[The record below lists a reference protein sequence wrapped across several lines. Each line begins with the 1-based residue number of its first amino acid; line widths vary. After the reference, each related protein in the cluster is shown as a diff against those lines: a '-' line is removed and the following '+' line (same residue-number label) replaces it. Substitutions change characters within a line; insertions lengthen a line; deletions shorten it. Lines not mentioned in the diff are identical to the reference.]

1 MLNPIQQILYRAEN
15 EREESDSAYFDALM
29 YAGEM
34 VFKLAIAGLVAAVR
48 NDKGRHRYR
57 QEFNLVRADGLGD
70 WERAVNEVLTGPSA
84 QFLDPEVY
92 PTREQLLQRSP
103 TTEWQNS
110 AVEDM
115 FEALKSVSLEA
126 PHPNR
131 RGVRGI
137 DWFMA
142 FTRLRNGARAHGA
155 PLATVKAEAS
165 LPLQRSITTLA
176 SNLQIFEVP
185 WAYIRK
191 KQSNQYPYRVSDWGA
206 TNAKLDS
213 LRRETSCAYSNG
225 IYVDL
230 GDLRKVELIDSNPE
244 RTKFWIANGNF
255 TEKKYEM
262 LCYLTNDRKEEPSEK
277 YLPPVDQLPPSE
289 TQGLGQL
296 DLREKTFHNLPQQPG
311 HYVHRPELERELE
324 EQLRATDYHF
334 TVTLTGRGGIG
345 KTSTALKVLD
355 TLMKSDSCPY
365 DVMVWFSARD
375 VDLLVGGPKEVQ
387 PHGVSIQDFAD
398 EYVRL
403 LMPGERELREFKP
416 LDYLA
421 QHLGKSDFKT
431 LFVFDNFETTTS
443 PLEVFRWLDTYVRG
457 PNKVLITSRDGRF
470 TGDYVVRVP
479 GMLQQEAEE
488 LIHQRASYLGIVDKI
503 DQTYTEKLIKESDGH
518 PYIIKL
524 MLGEIARSD
533 SVTREPERIM
543 ADQEGALRTLF
554 QRSYERL
561 STEAQRVFLTLC
573 RWRSSVPSLAL
584 EAVLMRPE
592 NERIDVRSA
601 ITELV
606 QFSFIDQSTEQSAGE
621 TELSVPLAARLFGT
635 RKLELSVW
643 RASIEEDMKL
653 LQLLGP
659 SRLGIAPDFSR
670 RMNQLFDN
678 VANELSNGEKDVA
691 EFLPVLQFIS
701 SSYSP
706 GSVLLA
712 DLVAQL
718 GLGDNEEERY
728 LLNYLEEQ
736 EDSEFPAWEV
746 WLKVAGIRSNR
757 DDMKGELNALAHACS
772 SSLIPTHALSESAN
786 RINGILREINVNQS
800 VHHQITREEKQF
812 IIRDVVSAIE
822 QNFEDLDAGD
832 ISSATNLSRL
842 GWLQWHVDD
851 RASARATA
859 ERGLAIDPNNTYCK
873 NLADRLDESF

>member
-1 MLNPIQQILYRAEN
+1 MLDPIQQILNRAEN
-15 EREESDSAYFDALM
+15 EKEESDSAYFDALM

-34 VFKLAIAGLVAAVR
+34 IFKFAIAGLVAAVR

-57 QEFNLVRADGLGD
+57 QEYCLVRADGLGD
-70 WERAVNEVLTGPSA
+70 WEKTLNEVLTGPCA

-92 PTREQLLQRSP
+92 PTQNQLLQWLPATS
-103 TTEWQNS
+103 WQGR
-110 AVEDM
+110 AVEDIS
-115 FEALKSVSLEA
+115 EALEAVSLE
-126 PHPNR
+126 PIQSNR
-131 RGVRGI
+131 RGVQGLN
-137 DWFMA
+137 WFKA
-142 FTRLRNGARAHGA
+142 FVRLRNGARAHGA
-155 PLATVKAEAS
+155 PLATVKANACI
-165 LPLQRSITTLA
+165 PLQNSIATIA
-176 SNLQIFEVP
+176 SNLHIFEVP
-185 WAYIRK
+185 WAYIR
-191 KQSNQYPYRVSDWGA
+191 QNQTNKYRVSGWGA

-213 LRRETSCAYSNG
+213 LGREAIYTYPNG
-225 IYVDL
+225 VYVGLD
-230 GDLRKVELIDSNPE
+230 DLRRVELIESNPE
-244 RTKFWIANGNF
+244 KTRFWIANGRFN
-255 TEKKYEM
+255 EQRYER
-262 LCYLTNDRKEEPSEK
+262 LCYLTNERQNVSPEK
-277 YLPPVDQLPPSE
+277 YLTPVEKLPPSE

-296 DLREKTFHNLPQQPG
+296 DVREQTHHNLPQQPSQ
-311 HYVHRPELERELE
+311 YVHRPELERELE
-324 EQLRATDYHF
+324 EKLRETDHHF

-387 PHGVSIQDFAD
+387 PHGVSVEDFAD

-403 LMPGERELREFKP
+403 LRPGERNLTGFEPK
-416 LDYLA
+416 DYFA
-421 QHLGKSDFKT
+421 DQLGQSDFKT

-443 PLEVFRWLDTYVRG
+443 PLTVFRWLDTYVRG

-479 GMLQQEAEE
+479 GMAYQEAEE
-488 LIHQRASYLGIVDKI
+488 LIHKSASFLGINNKI
-503 DQTYTEKLIKESDGH
+503 DETYIEKLIEESDGH

-524 MLGEIARSD
+524 MLGEIARAD
-533 SVTREPERIM
+533 SITREPERIM
-543 ADQEGALRTLF
+543 ASHEDALRTLF
-554 QRSYERL
+554 QRSYDRL
-561 STEAQRVFLTLC
+561 STAAQRVFLTLC

-606 QFSFIDQSTEQSAGE
+606 QSSFIDQSTEQAAGE

-635 RKLELSVW
+635 RKLDVSVW

-659 SRLGIAPDFSR
+659 SRRRAAPNFSR
-670 RMNQLFDN
+670 RMKQLFN
-678 VANELSNGEKDVA
+678 NIANELVGGNKNIE
-691 EFLPVLQFIS
+691 EFLPVLQFIT

-712 DLVAQL
+712 DLVGKL
-718 GLGDNEEERY
+718 GLGDESEERY
-728 LLNYLEEQ
+728 LLNYLEGP
-736 EDSEFPAWEV
+736 EDSDFPAWEV
-746 WLKVAGIRSNR
+746 WLKVTDIRSNR
-757 DDMKGELNALAHACS
+757 NDLKGELIALAHACS
-772 SSLIPTHALSESAN
+772 SNLIPTHILSDSAN
-786 RINGILREINVNQS
+786 RINGILRDINVNQS
-800 VHHQITREEKQF
+800 IHDQITMEEKQF

-822 QNFEDLDAGD
+822 RSFEDLDTGD

-842 GWLQWHVDD
+842 AWLQWHVDD